1 VGDETVVFRLFVKTK
16 IAQGWT
22 MVAQQDAREAL
33 QSISDGYRRALILF
47 GVTLV
52 FVVVVSLLMA
62 RGLSR
67 PILNLARIAE
77 QLSKGQFDVT
87 INEVFRKD
95 EIGALARSLE
105 RLGASIR
112 YAMERLKKAKSSP
125 GRA

>member
-1 VGDETVVFRLFVKTK
+1 LGGDETVVFRLFVKTK

-95 EIGALARSLE
+95 EIGALA
-105 RLGASIR
+105 
-112 YAMERLKKAKSSP
+112 
-125 GRA
+125 

>member
-1 VGDETVVFRLFVKTK
+1 MGDETVVFRLFVKTK